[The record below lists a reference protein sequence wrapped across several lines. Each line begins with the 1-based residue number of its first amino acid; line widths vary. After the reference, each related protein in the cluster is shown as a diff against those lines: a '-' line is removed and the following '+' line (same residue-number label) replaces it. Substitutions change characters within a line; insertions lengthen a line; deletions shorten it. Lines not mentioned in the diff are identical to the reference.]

1 MTILES
7 IRQPRDLKA
16 LSEAE
21 LGELSEEIGEFP
33 DRVGVTGVD
42 GPADIGLT
50 PVEIAGRIGASRA
63 GGQERQSPGEPSE
76 KQREQ
81 QS

>member
-21 LGELSEEIGEFP
+21 LRELAEEIREFLVQAVA
-33 DRVGVTGVD
+33 RTGGTS
-42 GPADIGLT
+42 GPT
-50 PVEIAGRIGASRA
+50 WVWWN
-63 GGQERQSPGEPSE
+63 
-76 KQREQ
+76 
-81 QS
+81 

>member
-21 LGELSEEIGEFP
+21 VGELSGEIREFLVQAVA
-33 DRVGVTGVD
+33 RTG
-42 GPADIGLT
+42 GHL
-50 PVEIAGRIGASRA
+50 
-63 GGQERQSPGEPSE
+63 
-76 KQREQ
+76 
-81 QS
+81 